1 MSRMLDEIMEQP
13 GVLHRLLREEK
24 ENVRAIANLIKE
36 RQCRYAVIAA
46 RGTSDHAAT
55 FAKYALEVYTGL
67 PVALAAPSVITLY
80 GGCLQLQD
88 ALVIGISQSGEAA
101 DVAEILHQGRT
112 SGAVVVTITNEAES
126 TLARQADHLLL
137 CRAGKETAL
146 AATKTYTSE
155 LALLGMLVAA
165 LAGRDDLIAALAGVP
180 EAVEACLALAPRIN
194 QVVERYAYMDECVVL
209 GRGLNYPTALE
220 AALKLQETCY
230 VQAQGFSAADFL
242 HGPIAII
249 SHGYPV
255 IIVAP
260 SGRSYMQMQEM
271 AGRLLARG
279 AELII
284 LSDRREIL
292 DQARTGLELPAVDEF
307 ISPFTGIVA
316 MQLFACFLAEAK
328 GLDPDRPRGLRKV
341 TVTR

>member
-1 MSRMLDEIMEQP
+1 MSRMLTEIREQP
-13 GVLHRLLREEK
+13 GVLRRLLQEEA
-24 ENVRAIANLIKE
+24 ENIRSLAARIRE

-80 GGCLQLQD
+80 QGRLSLQD

-101 DVAEILHQGRT
+101 DVGEILRQGRE
-112 SGAVVVTITNEAES
+112 SGAVVVTITNEPES
-126 TLARQADHLLL
+126 TMAREADHLLL

-155 LALLGMLVAA
+155 LALLGLLVAA
-165 LAGRDDLIAALAGVP
+165 LAGRDDLAGALAGVP
-180 EAVEACLALAPRIN
+180 DALEACLALAPRIK
-194 QVVERYAYMDECVVL
+194 QAVERYAYMGECVVL

-220 AALKLQETCY
+220 AALKLQETSY

-242 HGPIAII
+242 HGPIAIVDR
-249 SHGYPV
+249 GFPA

-260 SGRSYMQMQEM
+260 AGRSYQQMQAM
-271 AGRLLARG
+271 AGQLLARG
-279 AELII
+279 AELIV
-284 LSDRREIL
+284 LSDQREIL
-292 DQARTGLELPAVDEF
+292 GLARTGLELPAVDEF
-307 ISPFTGIVA
+307 ASPLTSIVA
-316 MQLFACFLAEAK
+316 LQLFACFLAEAR
-328 GLDPDRPRGLRKV
+328 GLDPDKPRGLRKV